1 MCQGLPRLRRQ
12 ETRLKAY
19 QQIYLLRAS
28 QREAFPSLFCS
39 SAALP

>member
-19 QQIYLLRAS
+19 QQVYLLRAS
-28 QREAFPSLFCS
+28 RWEALPSLFCS